1 MEFYRKKYMKIIRVV
16 IMPKKSYAVIGMG
29 RFGQSVVKELI
40 RRQADVLV
48 IDNDPERIAKMSK
61 IATHA
66 VTLDSTNVQALK
78 EVGISSIDH
87 VVVAIGK
94 DLQSSILTTLILKD
108 LGVTQVTVKVQDENH
123 EKVVS
128 KLGADDIIQPEQQS
142 GKRLASKIIS
152 DNVLDYIDLNESHS
166 FIIIN
171 VMEKIVDSTII
182 NLNVRNKFHIN
193 IVAIRRG
200 ENIIIPSPDDVL
212 EKTDQLL
219 LVGKNNDLEKF
230 NNWLQK

>member
-1 MEFYRKKYMKIIRVV
+1 
-16 IMPKKSYAVIGMG
+16 MPRKSYAVIGMG
-29 RFGQSVVKELI
+29 RFGESVVKELV

-48 IDNDPERIAKMSK
+48 IDKDPERIAKMSK

-108 LGVTQVTVKVQDENH
+108 LGVGFVTVKVQDANH
-123 EKVVS
+123 EKVVD
-128 KLGADDIIQPEQQS
+128 KLGADEIIQPEQQS

-171 VMEKIVDSTII
+171 VMDKIVDSTII

-200 ENIIIPSPDDVL
+200 EDIIIPGPDDVL

>member
-1 MEFYRKKYMKIIRVV
+1 
-16 IMPKKSYAVIGMG
+16 
-29 RFGQSVVKELI
+29 
-40 RRQADVLV
+40 
-48 IDNDPERIAKMSK
+48 MSK

-108 LGVTQVTVKVQDENH
+108 LGVGFVTVKVQDANH
-123 EKVVS
+123 EKVVD
-128 KLGADDIIQPEQQS
+128 KLGADEIIQPEQQS

-171 VMEKIVDSTII
+171 VMDKIVDSTII

-200 ENIIIPSPDDVL
+200 EDIIIPGPDDVL